1 MAGREELYL
10 KHIDENTGRMENE
23 KMTRDKETICPICKY
38 TTDHCQCIYAGSAH
52 PDRWKRQKVVKDHLY
67 LLTDAQIK
75 HIVELEEWWQ
85 TSYDDEEMMA
95 ILKELKEQNNV

>member
-1 MAGREELYL
+1 MLSALRDGADIGRG
-10 KHIDENTGRMENE
+10 KGG

-38 TTDHCQCIYAGSAH
+38 TTDHCQCIYYGSAH

-75 HIVELEEWWQ
+75 HVVELEEWWQ
-85 TSYDDEEMMA
+85 TSYDDEEMMT
-95 ILKELKEQNNV
+95 ILKELKEQSDG